1 MRAKRRLTIG
11 LVLMMLLV
19 ILAGCG
25 TKTDT
30 QEPGTNDLATQAPDD
45 KEAEVKE
52 DVTAAEFITKMITA
66 ADGTVVTKSD
76 CKTLLQAL
84 VGDNYNCI
92 QIDNLY
98 TTHNEYDK
106 ETLASR
112 SEIMLENQNGS
123 FSAVYNLTEEL
134 GVLYYYANEGDDRIK
149 YEACLE
155 KEEISRNFVSGMNL
169 ENAEVLGFETEG
181 LQYNGQDVY
190 KLSVK
195 LKDANIRELIF
206 ETGMMWLFWAK
217 EYASI
222 DLSDI
227 TVTMDYYV
235 EPKTAQVLKVEARL
249 EGMKNFLTECGLYN
263 FGAYYG
269 HVLDVVEL
277 HECKMVYEN
286 ISYEDY
292 TLPKMS
298 FEDKKNSVLVHQKD
312 TPYTLKMLND
322 EVEVICPAGWCVEE
336 QGEDCLTIYRADDCV
351 YINYYLEY
359 GYTPEEYLNEIIA
372 GWVEFE
378 KENDDYI
385 SDGMGPKMGVY
396 DTYEIV
402 FDNEVDAFAYTTVG
416 DSLFWIEVFDYTTN
430 RADRALP
437 EVLERV
443 HFVE

>member
-52 DVTAAEFITKMITA
+52 DVTAAEFITKMIAA

-106 ETLASR
+106 ESLASR

-123 FSAVYNLTEEL
+123 FSAVYNLTEEQ
-134 GVLYYYANEGDDRIK
+134 GVLYYYANEGDDWIK

-195 LKDANIRELIF
+195 LKDANIKELVF
-206 ETGMMWLFWAK
+206 DSGMKWLFWAK

-298 FEDKKNSVLVHQKD
+298 FEDKKKCVLVHQKD
-312 TPYTLKMLND
+312 TAYAINMLTA
-322 EVEVICPAGWCVEE
+322 EVEVICPAGWYAEE
-336 QGEDCLTIYRADDCV
+336 DDGSYLKLVRADGD
-351 YINYYLEY
+351 IIIHYYLDY
-359 GYTPEEYLNEIIA
+359 CYTAEEFLYESIPGVIEEREA
-372 GWVEFE
+372 QGC
-378 KENDDYI
+378 YI
-385 SDGMGPKMGVY
+385 SYSEGTEMGIF
-396 DTYEIV
+396 DTYEMV
-402 FDNEVDAFAYTTVG
+402 RDDGVEAFAYTEVK
-416 DSLFWIEVFDYTTN
+416 DSLFTIQVFDFTTQ
-430 RADRALP
+430 RLDRALP
-437 EVLERV
+437 EVLERI
-443 HFVE
+443 HIVE

>member
-30 QEPGTNDLATQAPDD
+30 QEPGTNDLATQAPDG

-52 DVTAAEFITKMITA
+52 DVTAAEFITKMIAA

-106 ETLASR
+106 ESLASR

-123 FSAVYNLTEEL
+123 FSAVYNLTEEQ
-134 GVLYYYANEGDDRIK
+134 GVLYYYAKKGDGRIK

-235 EPKTAQVLKVEARL
+235 EPETAQVLKVEARL

-298 FEDKKNSVLVHQKD
+298 FEEKKNSRLVHQKD
-312 TPYTLKMLND
+312 TAYTISMLKD
-322 EVEVICPAGWCVEE
+322 QVEVICPAGWIVDTKDSEVIGIE
-336 QGEDCLTIYRADDCV
+336 NASDNIAVYYFLSYYATAEDLY
-351 YINYYLEY
+351 
-359 GYTPEEYLNEIIA
+359 NEIILWDIEDWKEM
-372 GWVEFE
+372 GCYLSDSQGE
-378 KENDDYI
+378 KIGE
-385 SDGMGPKMGVY
+385 Y
-396 DTYEIV
+396 DTYAIV
-402 FDNEVDAFAYTTVG
+402 IDYGVEAFAYKKVG
-416 DSLFWIEVFDYTTN
+416 DSLLVIQVFDYTTQQPEW
-430 RADRALP
+430 AL
-437 EVLERV
+437 EGVLERV
-443 HFVE
+443 LIAE

>member
-52 DVTAAEFITKMITA
+52 DVTAAEFITKMIAA
-66 ADGTVVTKSD
+66 ADGAVVTKSD
-76 CKTLLQAL
+76 CKAVLQAI
-84 VGDNYNCI
+84 VGDNNNYI
-92 QIDNLY
+92 PIDNLY

-106 ETLASR
+106 ATLTSR
-112 SEIMLENQNGS
+112 SEITYENQNGS
-123 FSAVYNLTEEL
+123 FSTVYNLTEEQ
-134 GVLYYYANEGDDRIK
+134 GVLYYYAKKDDGWIK

-155 KEEISRNFVSGMNL
+155 KEDISRNFVSGMNL

-206 ETGMMWLFWAK
+206 ETGMKWLFWAK
-217 EYASI
+217 EYASV

-249 EGMKNFLTECGLYN
+249 EGMKNMLTALGLHEFSSY
-263 FGAYYG
+263 FG

-298 FEDKKNSVLVHQKD
+298 FEDKKNSIFVHQKD
-312 TPYTLKMLND
+312 TPYTIKMLNA
-322 EVEVICPAGWCVEE
+322 EVEIICPAGWCVLER
-336 QGEDCLTIYRADDCV
+336 DDDYLSLTRVDGAIDIY
-351 YINYYLEY
+351 YYLVFNM
-359 GYTPEEYLNEIIA
+359 TPETVLEEEIPDI
-372 GWVEFE
+372 VENE
-378 KENDDYI
+378 KESGLYI
-385 SDGMGPKMGVY
+385 SDAIGAKTGVY
-396 DTYEIV
+396 DTYEV
-402 FDNEVDAFAYTTVG
+402 VTEYGVEALAYTTVK
-416 DSLFWIEVFDYTTN
+416 DSMFLVQIFDTTTN

-437 EVLERV
+437 EVLERI
-443 HFVE
+443 HIVE

>member
-1 MRAKRRLTIG
+1 MRAKRKLTIG

-19 ILAGCG
+19 TLAGCG

-52 DVTAAEFITKMITA
+52 DVTAAEFITKMIAA

-123 FSAVYNLTEEL
+123 FSAVYNLTEEQ
-134 GVLYYYANEGDDRIK
+134 GVLYYYAKKDDGWIK

-155 KEEISRNFVSGMNL
+155 KEDISRNFVSGMNL
-169 ENAEVLGFETEG
+169 ENAEVLGFEAEG
-181 LQYNGQDVY
+181 VQYNGQEVY

-195 LKDANIRELIF
+195 LKDANIRELVF
-206 ETGMMWLFWAK
+206 ETGMKWLFWGK
-217 EYASI
+217 EYASV

-235 EPKTAQVLKVEARL
+235 DPMSAQVLKVEARL
-249 EGMKNFLTECGLYN
+249 EGMKNMLTALGLHEFSSY
-263 FGAYYG
+263 FG

-292 TLPKMS
+292 ILPKMS
-298 FEDKKNSVLVHQKD
+298 FEEKKNSRLVHQKD
-312 TPYTLKMLND
+312 TAYTISMLKD
-322 EVEVICPAGWCVEE
+322 QVEVICPAGWIVDTKDSEVIGIE
-336 QGEDCLTIYRADDCV
+336 NASDNIAVYYFLSYYATAEDLY
-351 YINYYLEY
+351 
-359 GYTPEEYLNEIIA
+359 NEIILWDIEDWKEM
-372 GWVEFE
+372 GCYLSDSQGE
-378 KENDDYI
+378 KIGE
-385 SDGMGPKMGVY
+385 Y
-396 DTYEIV
+396 DTYAIV
-402 FDNEVDAFAYTTVG
+402 IDYGVEAFAYKKVG
-416 DSLFWIEVFDYTTN
+416 DSLLVIQVFDYTTQQPEW
-430 RADRALP
+430 AL
-437 EVLERV
+437 EGVLERV
-443 HFVE
+443 LIAE